1 MLNCTDLACVLHHHH
16 FYAHLHHLKHHLQ
29 DDHDHHGHGHHESHD
44 HHDSATSL
52 PLPKLAEHQMALGYG
67 PERLMDTRKVI
78 LVVIQY
84 RLGAFGFLS
93 TGDSSSPGNYGLK
106 DQSMALRWVQSNI
119 EMFGGDPTQVTLVGQ
134 SAGGAAVQMHMMS
147 RLSRGTFQEGVS
159 MSGTVLAYWNYN
171 VDQARVARRQADV
184 LGIPAAYKLST
195 KKLVD
200 ALRRVD
206 AVELGKSIDQ
216 LKYFF
221 VHPTALYQPVPERH
235 STNESFLDEEPR
247 ALWAA
252 GKYQQTPWFTGT
264 VPNDGAADS
273 LGIVTNVTLLN
284 QLNEKS
290 RAFIPRLGGGADVN
304 AMATQMLL
312 WRDWHHL
319 MGLYDPGKSRR
330 VTPRGQVVKSKDA
343 ALRVLRY
350 LLADAG
356 RVPACLP
363 ANTNNFNNQR
373 GEECSPDPV
382 VAKANLN
389 LGLVMAF
396 SSKRVD
402 FQPFRSGGRVAS
414 GHSGPLPRSLQR
426 GLLTS
431 WK

>member
-1 MLNCTDLACVLHHHH
+1 MFVELFHLNWSFKDPVQLEPWDGNYDASFERSKCVQKNDARPQSLVEGNEDCLYLNLYRPQNVGEELPVIIFIHGGS
-16 FYAHLHHLKHHLQ
+16 YAS
-29 DDHDHHGHGHHESHD
+29 G
-44 HHDSATSL
+44 SASF
-52 PLPKLAEHQMALGYG
+52 AEYG

-93 TGDSSSPGNYGLK
+93 TGDSSSQGNYGLK

-147 RLSRGTFQEGVS
+147 RLSRGTFQQGVS

-195 KKLVD
+195 KKLVE

-290 RAFIPRLGGGADVN
+290 RAFIPRLAGGADVN
-304 AMATQMLL
+304 AMATQMLKD
-312 WRDWHHL
+312 RFFPN
-319 MGLYDPGKSRR
+319 GTYDRWLNSDNFLKLQDVS
-330 VTPRGQVVKSKDA
+330 
-343 ALRVLRY
+343 
-350 LLADAG
+350 
-356 RVPACLP
+356 
-363 ANTNNFNNQR
+363 NT
-373 GEECSPDPV
+373 
-382 VAKANLN
+382 
-389 LGLVMAF
+389 
-396 SSKRVD
+396 
-402 FQPFRSGGRVAS
+402 
-414 GHSGPLPRSLQR
+414 
-426 GLLTS
+426 
-431 WK
+431 